1 MSTIVQ
7 QVAGIDVAKD
17 ELVVSF
23 SQKTADGIIE
33 HVSSKVFKNHPKGF
47 QELLLWS
54 GKLFDAALPVSF
66 VMEATGVY
74 HEALA
79 YFLDEACCKVCIIL
93 PNKISNYF
101 KTLEIKTINDKTSAQ
116 TIARFALER
125 KLEYWVKPSPVFR
138 TLKQLCREREQLVAQ
153 RSLIK
158 NQLHAEK
165 TQGFPNEASI
175 RRMKERI
182 GLFNK
187 QEQQIKHEL
196 MRLIAADPVVKQ
208 QIENICSI
216 RGVGILTAIT
226 VLAETNGFELIRNK
240 KQLVSYCG
248 LDVQEKQSGTSV
260 KGKPKLSKKGNRN
273 LRKTM
278 HFPAL
283 TAIRHDERMKAVF
296 IRLVSRHG
304 IKMKAIAAVQRKLLD
319 LIYIIWKTGRKYDP
333 EYLQKQAAVQLEL
346 EQPL

>member
-196 MRLIAADPVVKQ
+196 MRLIAADPVLKQ

-273 LRKTM
+273 LRKAM

-304 IKMKAIAAVQRKLLD
+304 IKMKAIAAVQRKLLE

-333 EYLQKQAAVQLEL
+333 EYLQKPAAVQLEL

>member
-196 MRLIAADPVVKQ
+196 MQLIAADPVLKQ

-273 LRKTM
+273 LRKAM

-304 IKMKAIAAVQRKLLD
+304 IKMKAIAAVQRKLLE

-333 EYLQKQAAVQLEL
+333 EYLQKPAAVQLEL